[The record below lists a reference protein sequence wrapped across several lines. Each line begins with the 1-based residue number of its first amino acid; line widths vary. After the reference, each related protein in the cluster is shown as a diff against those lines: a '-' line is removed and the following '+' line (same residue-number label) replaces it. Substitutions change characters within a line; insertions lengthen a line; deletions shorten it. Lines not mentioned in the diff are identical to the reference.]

1 MYPAFHHSCRETTHL
16 VELDMSAKN
25 DQESQTSNAVRPDVL
40 GTRNQRSVRIQN
52 SVHIQHSVDFSVE
65 DFDALLAASS
75 EHRVE
80 NFAALEQQA
89 NIALVDTASD

>member
-1 MYPAFHHSCRETTHL
+1 MYPAFHHSCRGTTHL
-16 VELDMSAKN
+16 VELDMSAKC

-40 GTRNQRSVRIQN
+40 GTRNQRSVRIQ
-52 SVHIQHSVDFSVE
+52 HSVDFSVE
-65 DFDALLAASS
+65 DLDALLVESS